1 MATGAVKWFD
11 AKKGYGFLTP
21 DLGPRDVFVHVSAL
35 RRSGLDALPE
45 GTRVEFELGQLA
57 DGRLAALAL
66 RPARPV
72 LLADAEP
79 AEPEAGDGSAGGGGE
94 GNGSGKDGASA
105 IQPAMA
111 PAPAK

>member
-11 AKKGYGFLTP
+11 QKKGYGFLTP

-35 RRSGLDALPE
+35 KRSGLDALPE

-72 LLADAEP
+72 LLAEAES
-79 AEPEAGDGSAGGGGE
+79 ECGDDVAAAGGGV
-94 GNGSGKDGASA
+94 ASA
-105 IQPAMA
+105 GA
-111 PAPAK
+111 PARTPEAAK

>member
-11 AKKGYGFLTP
+11 QKKGYGFLTP

-35 RRSGLDALPE
+35 KRSGLEALPE

-72 LLADAEP
+72 LLAEAG
-79 AEPEAGDGSAGGGGE
+79 AGAEAGDDAAAAGGG
-94 GNGSGKDGASA
+94 
-105 IQPAMA
+105 PANAGA
-111 PAPAK
+111 PARMPEPAK